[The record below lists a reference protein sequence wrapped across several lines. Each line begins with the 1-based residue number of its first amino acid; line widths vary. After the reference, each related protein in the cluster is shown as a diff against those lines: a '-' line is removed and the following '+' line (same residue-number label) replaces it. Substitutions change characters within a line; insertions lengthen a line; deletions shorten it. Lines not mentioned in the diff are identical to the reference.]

1 MLARVRFGTAGQART
16 DWFGHQLVLQG
27 MAGAVR
33 SIWWPEMIEL
43 AFFRPKDGRR
53 IGQLERWSGA
63 RTRL

>member
-16 DWFGHQLVLQG
+16 DWTVDQPTLQG
-27 MAGAVR
+27 TAGAVR
-33 SIWWPEMIEL
+33 SILLREMIEL
-43 AFFRPKDGRR
+43 VLSRPKGGRR